1 MCRGVGVVTGQFVAA
16 GETEI
21 SWNFVV
27 GRVIDTSVA
36 TIGASYNAILIK
48 RKLSNGISFNV
59 AQIAFYW
66 TYSLTQLQLF
76 NTVNVISSMD

>member
-27 GRVIDTSVA
+27 GRVIDTCVA
-36 TIGASYNAILIK
+36 PVGARYNAILNK
-48 RKLSNGISFNV
+48 RKSRNGISLNV
-59 AQIAFYW
+59 AEIASY
-66 TYSLTQLQLF
+66 
-76 NTVNVISSMD
+76 